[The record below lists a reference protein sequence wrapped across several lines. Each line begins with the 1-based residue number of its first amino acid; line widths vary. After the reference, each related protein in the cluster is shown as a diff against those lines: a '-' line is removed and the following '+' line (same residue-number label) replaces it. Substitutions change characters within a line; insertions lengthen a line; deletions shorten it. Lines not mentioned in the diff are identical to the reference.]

1 MSGLVSYVLLSLRYN
16 CVHDILEVL
25 VLVPFAT
32 SKVKLNTL
40 YKYFVHVAKQVSQRL
55 SSLKS
60 IKKCWE
66 SLKIGWEH
74 SPVSS
79 LPTKSKSLELVHT
92 N

>member
-1 MSGLVSYVLLSLRYN
+1 MFYSLRYN

-32 SKVKLNTL
+32 SKVKLDTL
-40 YKYFVHVAKQVSQRL
+40 NRYFVHELPNKFLNDLRL
-55 SSLKS
+55 E

-66 SLKIGWEH
+66 SLNIGWEH

-79 LPTKSKSLELVHT
+79 HPTKNKFLALVHK